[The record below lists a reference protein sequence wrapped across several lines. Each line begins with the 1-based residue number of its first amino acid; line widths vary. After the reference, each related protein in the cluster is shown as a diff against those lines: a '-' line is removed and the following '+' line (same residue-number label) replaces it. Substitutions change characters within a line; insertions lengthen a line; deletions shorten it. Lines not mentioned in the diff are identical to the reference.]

1 MYGLDELSGFYENRC
16 MLKKI
21 LFACAVNAFVL
32 STTVAIAQQA
42 PAALMADPPVD
53 KAHPAAMAAFQI
65 PSHGALMN
73 ALAYI
78 PAGAEP
84 HPVAIVYHGFPGN
97 EKNLDLAQAI
107 RRAGWTAIYFD
118 YRGSWGTPGD
128 FSFAH
133 AMEDA
138 DAAIAY
144 LRVPEHAAKLRI
156 DPKRLVLLGHS
167 MGGYMA
173 AHAGAHDPGVIG
185 VGLISAVNLHDWAQ
199 GSVVEGDAKAS
210 EAKLAKGLA
219 AEQIASLAGCTAESL
234 AREMLAHRDE
244 ADWNFLKYAG
254 MFGSRPLLVISSED
268 GLAPGMDRLIAAV
281 KTNPDAHVTAHHFAT
296 DHGYSDQRIAMET
309 AVLGWLATLQ

>member
-1 MYGLDELSGFYENRC
+1 

-21 LFACAVNAFVL
+21 VFACAAGVFGCVC
-32 STTVAIAQQA
+32 VASMAQQA
-42 PAALMADPPVD
+42 PAALIADPPVD

-84 HPVAIVYHGFPGN
+84 HPLAIVYQGFPGN
-97 EKNLDLAQAI
+97 EKNLDLAQAM
-107 RRAGWTAIYFD
+107 RRAGWSAIFFD

-128 FSFAH
+128 FSFTH

-144 LRVPEHAAKLRI
+144 LRVPGHAAKLRV
-156 DPKRLVLLGHS
+156 DPKRIVLLGHS

-173 AHAGAHDPGVIG
+173 AHAGAHDPGVMA

-219 AEQIASLAGCTAESL
+219 AE
-234 AREMLAHRDE
+234 
-244 ADWNFLKYAG
+244 
-254 MFGSRPLLVISSED
+254 
-268 GLAPGMDRLIAAV
+268 
-281 KTNPDAHVTAHHFAT
+281 
-296 DHGYSDQRIAMET
+296 
-309 AVLGWLATLQ
+309 

>member
-1 MYGLDELSGFYENRC
+1 

-21 LFACAVNAFVL
+21 LFACAVC
-32 STTVAIAQQA
+32 TYGCVAVASIGQQA
-42 PAALMADPPVD
+42 PAALIADPPLD
-53 KAHPAAMAAFQI
+53 KAHPATMAAFQI
-65 PSHGALMN
+65 SSHGSLMN

-107 RRAGWTAIYFD
+107 RRAGWTAIFFD

-128 FSFAH
+128 FSFTH
-133 AMEDA
+133 AMEDS
-138 DAAIAY
+138 DAVIAY
-144 LRVPEHAAKLRI
+144 LRVPENAAKLRI
-156 DPKRLVLLGHS
+156 DPKRMVLLGHS

-173 AHAGAHDPGVIG
+173 AHAGAHDPGVMA

-234 AREMLAHRDE
+234 AREMLAHRNE
-244 ADWNFLKYAG
+244 ADWNFLKYAE
-254 MFGSRPLLVISSED
+254 MLGSRPLLVISSDD

-281 KTNPDAHVTAHHFAT
+281 KTNPTAHVTAQHFTT
-296 DHGYSDQRIAMET
+296 DHSYSDQRIAMET
-309 AVLGWLATLQ
+309 AVLGWLATLR